1 MSSLVDRAFNNAVEW
16 FHYPTEGMVGM
27 SRIAAAKVEGNSY
40 ERVMAHRPEI
50 LGSWFELDALMRFT
64 GLLDP
69 ELKEEIR
76 RSLAPDV
83 GCVFCA
89 SLAEA
94 KGDHP
99 ERPEALAVAYAQL
112 LRDPKAVDDA
122 MFDVLRG
129 EFSDAEI
136 VELTCWALFMIAAQG
151 FGAVMR
157 IPPATEQ
164 EAEVYEQWRR
174 EGKAAAAAAGP

>member
-1 MSSLVDRAFNNAVEW
+1 
-16 FHYPTEGMVGM
+16 M
-27 SRIAAAKVEGNSY
+27 SRIAAANVEGNSY

-89 SLAEA
+89 SLAQA

-99 ERPEALAVAYAQL
+99 EQREALAVAYAQL

-122 MFDVLRG
+122 MFDVLRE

-136 VELTCWALFMIAAQG
+136 VELWATWCGSCRFLAPAVETLADEFAGRLRVGKLDVDAFPEVAREHGVQG
-151 FGAVMR
+151 
-157 IPPATEQ
+157 
-164 EAEVYEQWRR
+164 
-174 EGKAAAAAAGP
+174 